1 MCELIDYSEVTNRP
15 KTVPHQRLIKIHR
28 EALTE
33 NFLGI
38 KNENWK
44 AASRDL
50 GHTALRLYLYLA
62 ANADK
67 YNLALSPA
75 AIENEIGMPRS
86 TYSDQFKKLLNKGY
100 IVHKGGNQY
109 EFFEKPQDIS
119 GDISKVQT
127 DDGFNWQ

>member
-1 MCELIDYSEVTNRP
+1 MKEIYDYSEVANRP
-15 KTVPHQRLIKIHR
+15 ITVPHQRLIKIHR

-62 ANADK
+62 ANADN

-86 TYSDQFKKLLNKGY
+86 TYSDQFKKLINKGY

-119 GDISKVQT
+119 GDISKVPT
-127 DDGFNWQ
+127 TDGFNWA